1 MIRRLIILLL
11 IVGCG
16 TEPQDCAGVAGGTAE
31 LDCFGVCGGVAI
43 KDDCGLCIGGTTGLI
58 ANYLKDCAGVCGG
71 NTTQEVCD
79 ECPSL
84 VFDCAG
90 VCDGSAVVGGCNNT
104 CGSTLVVDECGVCGG
119 SGKQTTYVEECEEEY
134 VCNNVTTWVQ
144 LYGDSYCSSSSCN
157 PYQSCSSNGDCCNY
171 GMGCCAMSTCI
182 TAEQQTETVC
192 DYETVCENVAVT
204 SCP

>member
-1 MIRRLIILLL
+1 MKKILLIVLL
-11 IVGCG
+11 IVGCDNS
-16 TEPQDCAGVAGGTAE
+16 TEPEPEDCAGVTGGTAVE
-31 LDCFGVCGGVAI
+31 
-43 KDDCGLCIGGTTGLI
+43 
-58 ANYLKDCAGVCGG
+58 DCAGICGG
-71 NTTQEVCD
+71 DTTQEVCD

-90 VCDGSAVVGGCNNT
+90 VCDGSAVVGGCDNT
-104 CGSTLVVDECGVCGG
+104 CGSTLVVDECDVCGG
-119 SGKQTTYVEECEEEY
+119 SGEQTTYVEECEEEY

-182 TAEQQTETVC
+182 TTEQQTETVC
-192 DYETVCENVAVT
+192 DYETECENVAVT

>member
-1 MIRRLIILLL
+1 MIRKKLLLIVLL
-11 IVGCG
+11 IVGCDNS
-16 TEPQDCAGVAGGTAE
+16 TEPVDCAGVAGGTDVE
-31 LDCFGVCGGVAI
+31 
-43 KDDCGLCIGGTTGLI
+43 
-58 ANYLKDCAGVCGG
+58 DCAGVCGG

-90 VCDGSAVVGGCNNT
+90 VCDGSAVVGGCDNT

-157 PYQSCSSNGDCCNY
+157 PYVSCTWNGNCQSSGGFAS
-171 GMGCCAMSTCI
+171 MGCDATSTCI

-192 DYETVCENVAVT
+192 GYETECENVAVT

>member
-11 IVGCG
+11 IVGCV
-16 TEPQDCAGVAGGTAE
+16 TEPEEGCLFDCEGTCNGDAREDCNGDCGGTAVE
-31 LDCFGVCGGVAI
+31 
-43 KDDCGLCIGGTTGLI
+43 
-58 ANYLKDCAGVCGG
+58 
-71 NTTQEVCD
+71 
-79 ECPSL
+79 
-84 VFDCAG
+84 DCAG
-90 VCDGSAVVGGCNNT
+90 VCDGSAVVGGCDNT

-119 SGKQTTYVEECEEEY
+119 SGEQTTYVEECEEEY

-182 TAEQQTETVC
+182 TAEQQIETVC
-192 DYETVCENVAVT
+192 DYETECENVAVT